1 MAMYNIPTE
10 GSNLEIMGFPFFIE
24 NVSPGE
30 AFRRREYN
38 FNGIVGGTQKV
49 TPGAYVGL
57 DFTIT
62 THVPIDPERPDEHN
76 AIFQEMMS
84 KQVEVISPELGGR
97 FNAIVVI
104 KPNHDKL
111 DHLKL
116 DISIKEVP
124 GSESLIPGE
133 EFTVPASREV
143 TVDEKKEDD
152 KSDEKKT
159 TSTLHE
165 KINAFKNG
173 ETTSKNNGT
182 SSRLQS
188 ILQSSNITSKV
199 NSISKK
205 SKGK

>member
-1 MAMYNIPTE
+1 MYNIPTE

-57 DFTIT
+57 DFSIT
-62 THVPIDPERPDEHN
+62 THVPIDPDRPDEHN
-76 AIFQEMMS
+76 SIFQEMMS

-104 KPNHDKL
+104 KPEHDKL

-116 DISIKEVP
+116 TINIKEVP
-124 GSESLIPGE
+124 DSQSLIPGE
-133 EFTVPASREV
+133 EFTVPAKREV
-143 TVDEKKEDD
+143 ETKGEANATSNTSSLLSQLRGTSTAGWAGVKTGTVDK
-152 KSDEKKT
+152 
-159 TSTLHE
+159 STLQSLLDKNGIS
-165 KINAFKNG
+165 KINSIAKKN
-173 ETTSKNNGT
+173 
-182 SSRLQS
+182 
-188 ILQSSNITSKV
+188 
-199 NSISKK
+199 
-205 SKGK
+205 KGSA